1 MSHSVKLTVD
11 GEEFDLISCEY
22 SVNRQLDVTGKPVSE
37 IQAGTINF
45 AIRSDTRT
53 FFWEW
58 AINKFEKKSGS
69 IVFSKPNDEQSM
81 KQLDFT
87 DAFCADYHEGSD
99 SEAGQSM
106 IENVTISAREM
117 SINNATFTNKWPE

>member
-1 MSHSVKLTVD
+1 MSHSVKLSVD

-22 SVNRQLDVTGKPVSE
+22 SVNRQLDSTGKPVSE
-37 IQAGTINF
+37 IQAGSINF
-45 AIRSDTRT
+45 AIRSDSRT

-58 AINKFEKKSGS
+58 AVNKFEKKSGK

-81 KQLDFT
+81 KQIDFK
-87 DAFCADYHEGSD
+87 DAFCSDYHESGD

-106 IENVTISAREM
+106 IESVTISARELT
-117 SINNATFTNKWPE
+117 INNATHTNKWPD